1 MGMGMSVFVV
11 VTRVGFVEAVRH
23 AGLDETDAFVSAV
36 EWAEAFEAVTEP
48 LVLVKQMQGEVI
60 LNTYQVFPNGD
71 TEFLPTDEQKFK
83 LGID

>member
-1 MGMGMSVFVV
+1 MSVFVV
-11 VTRVGFVEAVRH
+11 TTRVGFVETVRH

-48 LVLVKQMQGEVI
+48 LVLVKQMQGEVTI
-60 LNTYQVFPNGD
+60 STCKVFPGGD
-71 TEFLPTDEQKFK
+71 VEPLWSDEQKFK